1 MKGMDLFKL
10 ELLKMKRSRMIA
22 LLSAAPI
29 LVVVSGVVNLSQYL
43 TPEYTQAWPAMFIQ
57 KMCIRDRRIASQ
69 LKIFRLL

>member
-29 LVVVSGVVNLSQYL
+29 LVVVSGVVHDS
-43 TPEYTQAWPAMFIQ
+43 
-57 KMCIRDRRIASQ
+57 
-69 LKIFRLL
+69 